1 VYPLPESSD
10 RRTARSVD
18 VVFPILAL
26 VAHFCFAF
34 LQERS
39 EEEQAK
45 VRSKLFKKDQAR
57 QQKIKDLGIDYEYEG
72 FVSVHFRCRLGG
84 ELIL

>member
-1 VYPLPESSD
+1 M
-10 RRTARSVD
+10 
-18 VVFPILAL
+18 
-26 VAHFCFAF
+26 VAIP
-34 LQERS
+34 QDRS

-72 FVSVHFRCRLGG
+72 FVSIGYQFV
-84 ELIL
+84 